1 MVVRGKLEVDQDFG
15 CRGFCCEGVVIDGV
29 EEFVVVMSIA
39 PRRIRKSEWSL
50 LDSGWDAGLDHDDQ
64 RGDFSL
70 TVVVQAFFTF

>member
-1 MVVRGKLEVDQDFG
+1 MVIRGKLEVDQDFG

-29 EEFVVVMSIA
+29 EEIVVVMSIE

-50 LDSGWDAGLDHDDQ
+50 LAGWDAGLVHDDQ

-70 TVVVQAFFTF
+70 MEVVQAFVPL